1 MMQLVWWSLA
11 EYDHVPVVSAA
22 RKGMCKQMTELML
35 SQWHRNGHICKTLTS
50 FTAYHLQRYDSTMI
64 MKLSVHSQK
73 QRNTSALI
81 YIYDVLTNNAVYCV
95 GCYGIRIS
103 CRVVSC
109 RQAKISLPRRMQ
121 RSVLAQSSITGGH

>member
-81 YIYDVLTNNAVYCV
+81 YIY
-95 GCYGIRIS
+95 I
-103 CRVVSC
+103 
-109 RQAKISLPRRMQ
+109 
-121 RSVLAQSSITGGH
+121 